1 MSLPTLRFGSSG
13 DTVRIL
19 QRLLLSNNYF
29 IGVDGSFG
37 AVTETAVK
45 AFQEQRGLV
54 ADGIVGP
61 ITWREL
67 TT

>member
-13 DTVRIL
+13 SAVRVL

-29 IGVDGSFG
+29 ISVDGSFG

-45 AFQEQRGLV
+45 AFQEQRGLTP
-54 ADGIVGP
+54 DGIVGS
-61 ITWREL
+61 ITWLEL
-67 TT
+67 TN